1 MLDNVLHFDGDRDTR
16 DLMSD
21 AKFFEGYSRWND
33 KKNRYETWEE
43 AVGRV
48 MDMHRE
54 FYKDKMTSE
63 LSDLIS
69 EAETLYK
76 EKYFLGAQR
85 ALQFGGEQLIK
96 HQMRLYNCTSTYA
109 DRAEFFGEFFYVL
122 LCGAGAG
129 VSVQKHH
136 VAKLPKIQNR
146 TKQAKIHGV
155 TDDIEGWAT
164 SADVLMSSYFVGGG
178 KHPEF
183 EGRRVY
189 FDTSAIREKGAMIS
203 GGFKAPGP
211 EPLRR
216 ALDKIE
222 HLLQGLIL
230 KGVTTLSP
238 IHVYDIAMHLA
249 DAVLAGGVR
258 RSATI
263 FLFSPDDE
271 EMMKAKTGNWFIEN
285 PQRGRSNNS
294 AVIVRGAASREQFA
308 ELMKSVREFGEPGF
322 VFVESTEHTYNPCL
336 VGDTM
341 VKVKD
346 HDVISNGEIIAKG
359 VEYEIPMEELKKR
372 YEDFKESGGS
382 LENYMPLALSYNI
395 ETGEKEYKQILWAE
409 KTRENAEI
417 VKITLDDGKVVKCT
431 PDHKFYTL
439 NRGYVE
445 AKDLTD
451 EDDLVID

>member
-1 MLDNVLHFDGDRDTR
+1 MLNNVLQFNGDRDTR

-21 AKFFEGYSRWND
+21 AKFFEGYSRWD
-33 KKNRYETWEE
+33 DTKNRYETWEE
-43 AVGRV
+43 AVTRV
-48 MDMHRE
+48 MNMHRK
-54 FYKDKMTSE
+54 FYADKMTDE
-63 LSDLIS
+63 LAGLID

-76 EKYFLGAQR
+76 EKFFLGAQR
-85 ALQFGGEQLIK
+85 ALQFGGDQLIK
-96 HQMRLYNCTSTYA
+96 HQMRLYNCTSSYA
-109 DRAEFFGEFFYVL
+109 DRAEFFGEFFYIL

-129 VSVQKHH
+129 VSIQYDHIE
-136 VAKLPKIQNR
+136 KLPDIQPR
-146 TKQAKIHGV
+146 TKQAKIF
-155 TDDIEGWAT
+155 TPSDSIEGWADC
-164 SADVLMSSYFVGGG
+164 ADMLMSSYFVGGG
-178 KHPEF
+178 KYPEY

-189 FDTSAIREKGAMIS
+189 FDLSKIREKGSMIS

-222 HLLQGLIL
+222 HLLQGLVL
-230 KGVTTLSP
+230 KGVTQLSP
-238 IHVYDIAMHLA
+238 IHVYDICMHLA

-271 EMMKAKTGNWFIEN
+271 EMMKAKTGNWFVDN

-294 AVIVRGAASREQFA
+294 AVIVRGNADRDQFA
-308 ELMKSVREFGEPGF
+308 NLMKSVKEFGEPGF

-346 HDVISNGEIIAKG
+346 HDVVSNGEIIAKG
-359 VEYEIPMEELKKR
+359 VEYEIPMEELKKK
-372 YEDFKESGGS
+372 YEDFKENGGS
-382 LENYMPLALSYNI
+382 LEQYMPLALSYNTEI
-395 ETGEKEYKQILWAE
+395 GEKEYKQILWAD
-409 KTRENAEI
+409 KTRENAEVI
-417 VKITLDDGKVVKCT
+417 KITLDDGKIVKCT

-445 AKDLTD
+445 AKDLTED
-451 EDDLVID
+451 DDLVIS